1 MNVSSLNG
9 GKSGMVKAKIKTN
22 NTYFYFL
29 FIYIA
34 DNYFM
39 ADS

>member
-22 NTYFYFL
+22 NIYNYIL

-34 DNYFM
+34 NNYLM